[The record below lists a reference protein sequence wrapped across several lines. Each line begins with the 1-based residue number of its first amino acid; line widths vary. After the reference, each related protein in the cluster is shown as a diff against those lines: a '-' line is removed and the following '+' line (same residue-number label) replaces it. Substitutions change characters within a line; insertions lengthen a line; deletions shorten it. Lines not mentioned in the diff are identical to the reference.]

1 MGSHYVSLKHI
12 YNYMVGWFFVFLLC
26 PPYCFCPRE
35 AKTSI
40 QAFDSLL
47 HLIRHVLVSDQCVPE
62 TKVSHSPTRFSLETK
77 VLHSTR
83 FSPET
88 KVLHS
93 STRFSP
99 FWRQNFC
106 KFHVSDHLVTKK
118 TGLLRGFVP
127 IICCSRRNN
136 SPRVSDE
143 VNHLDISKYGH
154 YSFLGPCLNVAL
166 ENPRLE
172 IIFPHS
178 DCLDHPQLGGCALS
192 RPS

>member
-1 MGSHYVSLKHI
+1 MGSHYVSLK
-12 YNYMVGWFFVFLLC
+12 YVFNYMVGWFFVFLLR

-35 AKTSI
+35 AKMSI

-88 KVLHS
+88 KVSHSPTRFSPETKVLHS

-99 FWRQNFC
+99 FWRQNFR
-106 KFHVSDHLVTKK
+106 KFHVFDHLPTKK
-118 TGLLRGFVP
+118 TSLLRGFVP
-127 IICCSRRNN
+127 IICCSGRNN

-143 VNHLDISKYGH
+143 VNHLNI
-154 YSFLGPCLNVAL
+154 
-166 ENPRLE
+166 
-172 IIFPHS
+172 
-178 DCLDHPQLGGCALS
+178 
-192 RPS
+192 